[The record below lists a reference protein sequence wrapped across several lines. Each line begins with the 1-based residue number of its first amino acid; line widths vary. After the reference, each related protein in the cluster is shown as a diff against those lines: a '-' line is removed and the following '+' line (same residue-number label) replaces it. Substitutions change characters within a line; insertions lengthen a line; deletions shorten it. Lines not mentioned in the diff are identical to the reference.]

1 MSKRRHFSGQD
12 KVKILR
18 EHLEEGK
25 QVSEVCE
32 KYDIHPNLFYKWK
45 KDFFESAASYFEK
58 HGSNGTKSAETKRL
72 KALEAKVSSQHMV
85 ISEITAE
92 NIELR
97 KKYFGG
103 V

>member
-1 MSKRRHFSGQD
+1 MSKRRRFRGQE
-12 KVKILR
+12 KVMILR

-25 QVSEVCE
+25 QVSEICE
-32 KYDIHPNLFYKWK
+32 KYDLHPNLFYRCK
-45 KDFFESAASYFEK
+45 KDFFDSAANYFEK
-58 HGSNGTKSAETKRL
+58 HGSNGTKSAEIKKL
-72 KALEAKVSSQHMV
+72 KELEAKVSSQHMV